1 MMPPPAFLL
10 VSGLCQ
16 IDAIIRVRKTGHN
29 ATLRIMKSPMS
40 IDVSAVLARNRLAL
54 ARTVS
59 LIENDRHGA
68 DEIHA
73 RLLSYCGHAHVVGI
87 TGAPGAG
94 KSTLINALLAELLP
108 RGHRIAV
115 LAVDPSSPISG
126 GAILGDRVRMSD
138 HGSSEDVFIRSISS
152 RGHLGGLSRT
162 TGKLID
168 LFDAA
173 GYDIVMVETVG
184 TGQSEVEISR
194 YADTRIVVCPPGLGD
209 EVQTIKA
216 GILEIADILVV
227 NKADLPQ
234 AQRAQL
240 DLQALQALRHPAASG
255 WQVPVLGTV
264 ASNGKGVAELIA
276 SFEEHA
282 RIAGIGQRF
291 KTGPA
296 TPPPS
301 SVAFG
306 EFGCEEAL
314 GVTLGHSLET
324 GQRKLKKGRVLDA
337 EDIAALRQAG
347 IASISG
353 ARLQDDD
360 ASEDAAA
367 GEVAALLA
375 GLNCEARKP
384 YTGRCNLHARERG
397 ILVLDGAA
405 IARLN
410 RVDEAVTVG
419 TLPPWTLVRKG
430 QVIATVKIVP
440 LGVNRRVLDE
450 CGRAVAAP
458 PLSVTELVPHRA
470 ALILSELPGIK
481 ENAMAA
487 TASASRQRLAALGS
501 RLAFE
506 LRCPHRRD
514 ALESALRQAL
524 AAGCELIL
532 ISGATV
538 TKDRRDVAP
547 AAIVAAGGRIVRF
560 GMPVEP
566 GNMLLLAYVGT
577 VPVIVLP
584 GCARSRRLN
593 GLDWVLHRLLA
604 DQPLGADDIAA
615 MGVGGLIRSAPEE
628 EGESPT
634 QAAAPS
640 PEPAGPRIA
649 ALVLAAGSSSR
660 MGGSNKMFA
669 RIDGIPL
676 ALRARNAALASR
688 AASVTVVT
696 GFEAEKLEALVA
708 DPRVN
713 IVNNPDFAQGLSGSL
728 RRGIAA
734 LPADVDGVVVLLA
747 DMPRIT
753 AAHLDALID
762 AYASGDRILV
772 PMHGGQRGNPILWPR
787 RFFAAMQGIE
797 GDKGAREL
805 LARHADAIVSVEMP
819 DEAIFADVDT
829 PEDLGAV
836 LSKEIS

>member
-1 MMPPPAFLL
+1 MSMDI
-10 VSGLCQ
+10 S
-16 IDAIIRVRKTGHN
+16 AI
-29 ATLRIMKSPMS
+29 M
-40 IDVSAVLARNRLAL
+40 ARNRLAL
-54 ARTVS
+54 ARAAT
-59 LIENDRHGA
+59 LIENGRDGA
-68 DEIHA
+68 AALHA
-73 RLLSYCGHAHVVGI
+73 RLLPHCGQAHVVGI
-87 TGAPGAG
+87 TGTPGAG

-108 RGHRIAV
+108 RGHRVAV

-138 HGSSEDVFIRSISS
+138 HDGSDDVFIRSMSS

-168 LFDAA
+168 VFDAA
-173 GYDIVMVETVG
+173 GFDIVVVETVG
-184 TGQSEVEISR
+184 TGQSEVEIGR

-255 WQVPVLGTV
+255 WRVPVLATV
-264 ASNGKGVAELIA
+264 ATSGKGIIELIA
-276 SFEEHA
+276 SVEEHA
-282 RIAGIGQRF
+282 RSAGIGQRLRI
-291 KTGPA
+291 PVA
-296 TPPPS
+296 AAAPMPS
-301 SVAFG
+301 CLAFG
-306 EFGCEEAL
+306 DFDCDQAL
-314 GVTLGHSLET
+314 GVTLGHSLQA
-324 GQRKLKKGRVLDA
+324 GLHKLKKGRVLDA
-337 EDIAALRQAG
+337 QDIVALRQAG
-347 IASISG
+347 IASVCG
-353 ARLQDDD
+353 ARLEGDD

-367 GEVAALLA
+367 AEVAALLA
-375 GLNCEARKP
+375 GSNCEARKP
-384 YTGRCNLHARERG
+384 YTGRCNLHATERG
-397 ILVLDGAA
+397 VVAVDAAA
-405 IARLN
+405 IVRLN
-410 RVDEAVTVG
+410 RIDEAVTVG

-430 QVIATVKIVP
+430 QVIATVKVVP
-440 LGVNRRVLDE
+440 LGVKRRVLDH
-450 CGRAVAAP
+450 CRSAVAGP
-458 PLSVTELVPHRA
+458 PLSVTQLVPHRA

-481 ENAMAA
+481 ESAIAA
-487 TASASRQRLAALGS
+487 TITASRQRLAALGS

-514 ALESALRQAL
+514 SLEDALRQAL

-538 TKDRRDVAP
+538 TKDRRDAAP

-566 GNMLLLAYVGT
+566 GNMLLLACIGS

-593 GLDWVLHRLLA
+593 GLDWVLQRLLA
-604 DQPLGADDIAA
+604 KLPVSADDIAA

-628 EGESPT
+628 DAEP
-634 QAAAPS
+634 QAAAAAPS

-688 AASVTVVT
+688 AASVTVVS
-696 GFEAEKLEALVA
+696 GFEAEKLEVLVA

-713 IVNNPDFAQGLSGSL
+713 MVRNPDFAQGLSGSL

-734 LPADVDGVVVLLA
+734 LPADIDCVVVLLA

-753 AAHLDALID
+753 AAHVDALIA
-762 AYASGDRILV
+762 AYALGDRIIV
-772 PMHGGQRGNPILWPR
+772 PMHNGQRGNPILWPR
-787 RFFAAMQGIE
+787 RFFAAMQSIV

-805 LARHADAIVSVEMP
+805 LASHADEILSVEMP
-819 DEAIFADVDT
+819 DDAIFADLDT
-829 PEDLGAV
+829 PEDLGRV
-836 LSKEIS
+836 R